1 MKIRPGV
8 ELASLTDVG
17 CVRENNEDSYAYW
30 EPESDE
36 LFRRLGRLAIVADGM
51 GGYRGGEI
59 ASQLAVETVKDIYAH
74 SKESAVRGC
83 LLSAFAE
90 AHRRIQ
96 EHARANPELREMGT
110 TCTSLVLANGQLH
123 FAHVG
128 DSRLYFL
135 RDRELKLLT
144 RDHTLMARWIQNGVI
159 SAEEAETHPQR
170 HVLTAAL
177 GVAEAIQP
185 ECSSEPLHVQRG
197 DVLMLCTDGLWG
209 PLKEDEIQQT
219 LSTCSPADACGILCD
234 LAKQRGGP
242 DNITLQILRVG

>member
-8 ELASLTDVG
+8 ELASLTDIG

-59 ASQLAVETVKDIYAH
+59 ASQLAAETVKDVYAR
-74 SKESAVRGC
+74 SAESGIQEC

-96 EHARANPELREMGT
+96 ERARANPELSEMGT
-110 TCTSLVLANGQLH
+110 TCTSVVVAHGQAY
-123 FAHVG
+123 FVHVG

-135 RDRELKLLT
+135 RDRKLRLLT

-159 SAEEAETHPQR
+159 KAEEAETHPQR
-170 HVLTAAL
+170 HVLTSAL
-177 GVAEAIQP
+177 GVAEGIQPDSSWEAIQ
-185 ECSSEPLHVQRG
+185 VQHG

-209 PLKEDEIQQT
+209 QVKKDEIQQT
-219 LSTCSPADACGILCD
+219 LSTCSPADASRILCD
-234 LAKQRGGP
+234 LAKHRGGP
-242 DNITLQILRVG
+242 DNITLQILRIG

>member
-8 ELASLTDVG
+8 DLASLTDVG

-30 EPESDE
+30 EPENDE
-36 LFRRLGRLAIVADGM
+36 LFRRLGRLAVVADGM

-59 ASQLAVETVKDIYAH
+59 ASQLAVETVKNVYAN
-74 SKESAVRGC
+74 SGESDVQKR

-96 EHARANPELREMGT
+96 ERARANPELSEMGT
-110 TCTSLVLANGQLH
+110 TCTAFAVVQGQSY

-128 DSRLYFL
+128 DSRLYLL
-135 RDRELKLLT
+135 RDRKLSLLT

-159 SAEEAETHPQR
+159 SAEEAERHPQR

-177 GVAEAIQP
+177 GVPEGIQP
-185 ECSSEPLHVQRG
+185 DCSPAPIQVQPG
-197 DVLMLCTDGLWG
+197 YVLMLCTDGLWG
-209 PLKEDEIQQT
+209 QV
-219 LSTCSPADACGILCD
+219 
-234 LAKQRGGP
+234 R
-242 DNITLQILRVG
+242 